1 MFLQGICQFAR
12 DKEPIRHVSADARPD
27 KDARCE
33 AFNRKARRCKTSGQM
48 YGYSRQKAP
57 ELLGRVHAEHRATRT
72 RPETQRGDNKSG
84 TRR

>member
-12 DKEPIRHVSADARPD
+12 DKEPIRNASADARPG
-27 KDARCE
+27 KDVHCA

-48 YGYSRQKAP
+48 YGRSRQNAP
-57 ELLGRVHAEHRATRT
+57 ELLGRVYAEHRATRT
-72 RPETQRGDNKSG
+72 RPETRRGNNKSG

>member
-12 DKEPIRHVSADARPD
+12 DKEPIRNASADARPG
-27 KDARCE
+27 KDVHCA

-48 YGYSRQKAP
+48 YGYSRQSAP
-57 ELLGRVHAEHRATRT
+57 ELLGRVHAERRTRCT
-72 RPETQRGDNKSG
+72 RPETPRGNNKSG